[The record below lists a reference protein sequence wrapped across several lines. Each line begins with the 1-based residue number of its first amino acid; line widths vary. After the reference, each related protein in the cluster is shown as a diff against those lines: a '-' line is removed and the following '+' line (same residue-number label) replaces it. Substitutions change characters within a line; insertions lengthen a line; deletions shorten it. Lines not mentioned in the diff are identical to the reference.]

1 MQDIRYMII
10 EDEHILGKRLERL
23 VSELRPSYTM
33 VERTAGVEETCELLP
48 GLDLDLIF
56 MDIELAD
63 GNCFEIFDSIDV
75 KTPVIFTTAYD
86 EYALQAFR
94 VNSVDYLLKPV
105 NKENLLRAIEKFEAN
120 HLAGHAS
127 QLDYKALAE
136 ELRPKQSR
144 ERRIVSRGNSFMFVP
159 LTEVAWFFSDGKYC
173 ELSTFSG
180 KSYIID
186 DALGKLEEE
195 LDGKRFF
202 RVSRSC
208 ILNIDAIVSIE
219 RHSAGRLKVTANP
232 APGHPVIVSQAR
244 REHFL
249 KWLEGV

>member
-1 MQDIRYMII
+1 MIV

-23 VSELRPSYTM
+23 VSELRPEWVM
-33 VERTAGVEETCELLP
+33 VSRTAGVEETCEALP
-48 GLDLDLIF
+48 DIDVDLIF

-75 KTPVIFTTAYD
+75 KPPVIFTTAYD
-86 EYALQAFR
+86 EYALQAFK

-105 NKENLLRAIEKFEAN
+105 NKENLLRAIVKFETN
-120 HLAGHAS
+120 HAS
-127 QLDYKALAE
+127 GQALQIDYRALAD
-136 ELRPKQSR
+136 ELKPKQSR
-144 ERRIVSRGNSFMFVP
+144 ERMIVSRGNSFMFVP
-159 LTEVAWFFSDGKYC
+159 LKEVAWFFSDGKYC